1 MSLECPRRLYYAY
14 DKEVYAN
21 QDSDDEFL
29 KSLAEGGFQVGE
41 FAKLCYGIGPENTVK
56 TLDPADAIRQT
67 KELLSQDN
75 VNIAEAA
82 FLKDNMFVRADI
94 IEKKGD
100 VINLIEVKAK
110 SWNPLKDSFVA
121 KKGKATDG
129 QIRPYLYDV
138 AFQKYVI
145 VQALKEMFPDKNF
158 TVKAS
163 LMLADKSKTATVNGL
178 NQLFKIRSAP
188 QKRSAVEVDPNAIDI
203 VNSIPVAD
211 RVVKAFDVDGI

>member
-1 MSLECPRRLYYAY
+1 M
-14 DKEVYAN
+14 
-21 QDSDDEFL
+21 
-29 KSLAEGGFQVGE
+29 
-41 FAKLCYGIGPENTVK
+41 
-56 TLDPADAIRQT
+56 
-67 KELLSQDN
+67 
-75 VNIAEAA
+75 NIAEAA

-100 VINLIEVKAK
+100 IINLIEVKAK

-145 VQALKEMFPDKNF
+145 VNTLREMFPEKTF
-158 TVKAS
+158 KVKAF

-178 NQLFKIRSAP
+178 NQLFKIKSAP
-188 QKRSAVEVDPNAIDI
+188 QKRSVVEVSPDAGDI
-203 VNSIPVAD
+203 VSSIPVSD
-211 RVVKAFDVDGI
+211 RVVKAFDVDGICDKIINGDYDEQKPYEDKNGQVHIPDGYGI